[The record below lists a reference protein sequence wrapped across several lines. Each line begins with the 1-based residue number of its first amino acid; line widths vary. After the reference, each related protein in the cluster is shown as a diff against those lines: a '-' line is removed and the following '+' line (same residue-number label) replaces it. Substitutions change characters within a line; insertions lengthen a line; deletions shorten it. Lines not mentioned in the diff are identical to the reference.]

1 MSIRIAVVDDHSLFR
16 KGLINL
22 IQAVDPNFQVE
33 LEAANGK
40 ELMQKLAPS
49 ELPDLVVLDY
59 DMPLMNGYETTLA
72 LRKLSPDVRI
82 MMLTMKNDEHT
93 LIRMLRAGVNGYLS
107 KDVEPEELKQA
118 INGIHLHGFHYNDGI
133 TGTLIEAIRSPQDGQ
148 RSQLNDQEM
157 RFLNLACSELTY
169 REIADEMCLSEKTID
184 GYRSKLFDKLQVKSR
199 VGLVIYAVKNEL
211 ISI

>member
-22 IQAVDPNFQVE
+22 IHAVDPQFKVE

-40 ELMQKLAPS
+40 ELMQKLEDA
-49 ELPDLVVLDY
+49 ETPDLVVLDY
-59 DMPLMNGYETTLA
+59 DMPIMNGYETTLA
-72 LRKLSPDVRI
+72 LRKMAPQVRI

-107 KDVEPEELKQA
+107 KDVEPEELKDA
-118 INGIHLHGFHYNDGI
+118 IYGIQKNGFHYTDGI
-133 TGTLIEAIRSPQDGQ
+133 TGTLIEAIRSPQE
-148 RSQLNDQEM
+148 SPKTQLNDQEM

-169 REIADEMCLSEKTID
+169 REIADKMCLSEKTID
-184 GYRSKLFDKLQVKSR
+184 GYRAKLFDKLHVKSR